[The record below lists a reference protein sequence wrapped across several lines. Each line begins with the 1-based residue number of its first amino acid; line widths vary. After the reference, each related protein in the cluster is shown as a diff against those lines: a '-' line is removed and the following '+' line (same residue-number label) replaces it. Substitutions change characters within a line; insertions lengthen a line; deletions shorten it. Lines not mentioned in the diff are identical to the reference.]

1 MKTFTG
7 AKAQGA
13 TDCAMRVLFTIA
25 VVTVLFPGALSGQ
38 ERYKANVSVEMDQP
52 RTFMSIRALGIH
64 TSVYDN
70 HMMDPQVPH
79 LLQLAGITTLR
90 YPGGGYADNYHFSTY
105 KPTRWQAEEPPKY
118 GYYHPENHFGNFVK
132 LLDQV
137 PATAVITV
145 NYGSNLAG
153 TGGGEPAEA
162 AAWVAYA
169 NGDPSDTRVIGKDS
183 TGQDWKTV
191 GYWASLRASQ
201 PLPQDD
207 GLNFLRIAHSRPVQ
221 ILYWEI
227 GNEVFGNGWYE
238 KDKLGYEEDLHAAYT
253 KGRRKHPNLSPQSYG
268 KNVIEFSKAMKAVDP
283 RIKIGAVLNTP
294 PMDNSWGPDWNAGV
308 LKEAGP
314 VIDFVILHWYTGD
327 LLPPDWKDLN
337 VAQLLTTPQT
347 DLPKITTS
355 LLDLFHKY
363 CGVNAQ
369 NMQIAITEF
378 GPRPYSNMSDE
389 VARALFAGDGYLS
402 WIEAGAVNIDW
413 LELHS
418 NFLDDQNNPKSVY
431 YALQLIRKIFRPNDT
446 VVSSSS
452 NRDSLTVHAV
462 KRPDGNLGLV
472 LINEDPQREA
482 TVKITSKGASLG
494 ARGARVDYG
503 KGAIPAGVALAAT
516 PFDGAGNTF
525 EVTVPA
531 YTMTGIVVPKAQ

>member
-1 MKTFTG
+1 MKTFTN

-13 TDCAMRVLFTIA
+13 AIRFMLSA
-25 VVTVLFPGALSGQ
+25 VAAIIVLFPGSLLSQ

-52 RTFMSIRALGIH
+52 RTFMSVRAPGIH

-70 HMMDPQVPH
+70 HMMDPQLPQ
-79 LLQLAGITTLR
+79 LLRLAGITTLR

-105 KPTRWQAEEPPKY
+105 KPTRWQAEEPPRF
-118 GYYHPENHFGNFVK
+118 GYYNPENHFGNFVK

-137 PATAVITV
+137 PATAIITV

-207 GLNFLRIAHSRPVQ
+207 GLNFLRIAHPRPVQ

-238 KDKLGYEEDLHAAYT
+238 KDKLGYEEDLHAPYT
-253 KGRRKHPNLSPQSYG
+253 KGRRKHPNLSPQTYG

-283 RIKIGAVLNTP
+283 RIKIGAVLNAP

-314 VIDFVILHWYTGD
+314 VIDFVIIHWYTGD
-327 LLPPDWKDLN
+327 LLPPDWKNIN
-337 VAQLLTTPQT
+337 VPQLLTTPQA
-347 DLPKITTS
+347 DLPKITTA
-355 LLDLFHKY
+355 LLELFRKY
-363 CGVNAQ
+363 CGANAQ

-378 GPRPYSNMSDE
+378 GPRPFSNMSDE
-389 VARALFAGDGYLS
+389 IARALFAGDGYLS
-402 WIEAGAVNIDW
+402 WVEAGAVNIDW
-413 LELHS
+413 LELHA
-418 NFLDDQNNPKSVY
+418 NFLDDKNNPKSAY
-431 YALQLIRKIFRPNDT
+431 YAVQLIRKIFRPNDT

-452 NRDSLTVHAV
+452 SRESLTVHAV
-462 KRPDGNLGLV
+462 KRADGNLGVV
-472 LINEDPQREA
+472 LINKDPERDA
-482 TVKITSKGASLG
+482 AVRITIKGASLSG
-494 ARGARVDYG
+494 KGARVYYG
-503 KGAIPAGVALAAT
+503 KGAVPAGVALAVT
-516 PFDGAGNTF
+516 QVDSAGNAL

-531 YTMTGIVVPKAQ
+531 YTMTGIVVQKVQ